1 MTIAPIASIHA
12 VFFKLDNFMGDAQL
26 LSRRPYS
33 SSDYRLLDVTLP
45 LTFRARLTAM
55 AEKQPPPLVGIK
67 VVDLTRYLAG
77 PFCTQILGDYGAEIL
92 KIEPVENAR
101 GELGNDNG
109 PDSYFFLSTN
119 RSKKSVRLAIKR
131 PEGREILMRLIDG
144 ADILIDNFRPG
155 VMQALGLDYET
166 IAARNPR
173 IITCS
178 ISGFGSTGPLRDFP
192 GFDQIAQGMSGL
204 MSVTGTVESGPT
216 RSGIAICDLV
226 GGIFSAQGILLA
238 LEARHRDGRGQRVE
252 TSLLE
257 SIVSILTWSAGI
269 YFETGKTPGPA
280 GNNHPLSS
288 PYGVFK
294 AADRPFNI
302 ACGSEAMWK
311 KFVKA
316 IARPGLADD
325 ERFKSA
331 GRRVKNRDA
340 LSEEINRALAPH
352 PADHWIEVLNR
363 EGIPSGPILTIEEMF
378 KHPQTAAR
386 EMLLKLPHPELGE
399 FLTTGLAAK
408 LELTPGKITRP
419 PLVGEHTDEVLAAH
433 GYTADELKRLRA
445 NGTIA

>member
-1 MTIAPIASIHA
+1 MSQPH
-12 VFFKLDNFMGDAQL
+12 QL
-26 LSRRPYS
+26 
-33 SSDYRLLDVTLP
+33 
-45 LTFRARLTAM
+45 
-55 AEKQPPPLVGIK
+55 PPLAGIK

-77 PFCTQILGDYGAEIL
+77 PFCTQILGDYGAEIF
-92 KIEPVENAR
+92 KIEPVENPR
-101 GELGNDNG
+101 GELGDSG
-109 PDSYFFLSTN
+109 DGKRTDSYFFLSTN
-119 RSKKSVRLAIKR
+119 RSKKSIRVAIKE
-131 PEGREILMRLIDG
+131 PAGREILMRLIDG
-144 ADILIDNFRPG
+144 ADVVVDNFRPG
-155 VMQALGLDYET
+155 VMKALGLDYET
-166 IAARNPR
+166 LARRNPR

-216 RSGIAICDLV
+216 RVGIAICDLL
-226 GGIFSAQGILLA
+226 GGIFSANGILLA

-257 SIVSILTWSAGI
+257 SIVSTLTWSAGI
-269 YFETGKTPGPA
+269 YFETGKTPAPG
-280 GNNHPLSS
+280 GNHHPLSS

-294 AADRPFNI
+294 ASDRPFNI
-302 ACGSEAMWK
+302 ACGSEAMWQ
-311 KFVKA
+311 KFVKV
-316 IARPGLADD
+316 IDRPELAAD
-325 ERFKSA
+325 ERFKNT
-331 GRRVKNRDA
+331 GRRIKNRGA
-340 LSEEINRALAPH
+340 LTEEINRALAPH

-408 LELTPGKITRP
+408 LESTPGKVTRP

-433 GYTADELKRLRA
+433 GYTPEDLKRLRA

>member
-1 MTIAPIASIHA
+1 MSQP
-12 VFFKLDNFMGDAQL
+12 QQ
-26 LSRRPYS
+26 
-33 SSDYRLLDVTLP
+33 
-45 LTFRARLTAM
+45 
-55 AEKQPPPLVGIK
+55 QPPLAGIK

-77 PFCTQILGDYGAEIL
+77 PFCTQILGDYGAEIF
-92 KIEPVENAR
+92 KIEPVENPR
-101 GELGNDNG
+101 GELGDSG
-109 PDSYFFLSTN
+109 DGKRTDSYFFLSTN
-119 RSKKSVRLAIKR
+119 RSKKSIRVAIKE
-131 PEGREILMRLIDG
+131 PAGREILMRLIDG
-144 ADILIDNFRPG
+144 ADVVVDNFRPG
-155 VMQALGLDYET
+155 VMKALGLDYET
-166 IAARNPR
+166 LAMRNPR

-216 RSGIAICDLV
+216 RVGIAICDLL
-226 GGIFSAQGILLA
+226 GGIFSANGILLA

-257 SIVSILTWSAGI
+257 SIVSTLTWSAGI
-269 YFETGKTPGPA
+269 YFETGKTPAPG
-280 GNNHPLSS
+280 GNHHPLSS

-294 AADRPFNI
+294 ASDRPFNI
-302 ACGSEAMWK
+302 ACGSEAMWQ
-311 KFVKA
+311 KFVKV
-316 IARPGLADD
+316 IDRPELAAD
-325 ERFKSA
+325 ERFKNT
-331 GRRVKNRDA
+331 GRRIKNRAA
-340 LSEEINRALAPH
+340 LTEEINRALAPH

-408 LELTPGKITRP
+408 LESTPGKITRP

-433 GYTADELKRLRA
+433 GYTPEDLKRLRA